1 MPVLT
6 VLLAEA
12 ETDLLLFP
20 PLRSNW
26 SLRGQPSRVL
36 ISGRNARRVIFG
48 ALNLHTGKRL
58 FLASSK
64 QTQQDF
70 QTFLRQIY
78 NHYRGWN
85 IAILLDG
92 NSTHTARKSI
102 QCAES
107 LDIRLLWLPKRS
119 PELNPMDHLWGHA
132 KNVTSANLQ
141 FPTIDGHV
149 HHFLEYLNSLSNW
162 DAREISGS
170 AQSYSGSNVYCNK
183 TFVAL
188 PSP

>member
-1 MPVLT
+1 MF
-6 VLLAEA
+6 LAED

-26 SLRGQPSRVL
+26 SRRGQPSRVL

-48 ALNLHTGKRL
+48 ALNLRTGKRL

-85 IAILLDG
+85 IAMLLDE

-102 QCAES
+102 QCAAS
-107 LDIRLLWLPKRS
+107 LGIRLLWLPKRS
-119 PELNPMDHLWGHA
+119 PQLNPMDHLWGHA
-132 KNVTSANLQ
+132 KNITSANLQ
-141 FPTIDGHV
+141 FPTIDDHV

-162 DAREISGS
+162 DAREISGVLS
-170 AQSYSGSNVYCNK
+170 K
-183 TFVAL
+183 RFWL
-188 PSP
+188 RRLL